1 MLQSITNNAT
11 HNAGA
16 GTFALVHTSPASP
29 GCSGS
34 TTCSV
39 TLSASMSS
47 NNLAT
52 IQCDA
57 ANAVSLVS
65 ASAGGTIVPVAG
77 TSNGNS
83 NSFFS
88 ADGYIYPT
96 SSTAGPIVLTFNG
109 SMGAGTTCLV
119 REYSITS
126 GIPILDWAHST
137 LRAFAGTTSVAGETP
152 GTFTGTNEIM
162 VQHQNN
168 DQVVTTSVSGGSWA
182 HAVFDGANGP
192 GWADWANT
200 VSTTPPTWNWSGSHT
215 GLADAAGMA
224 FATDATPCKDQGYW
238 DFSGGTNGANPT
250 TVTLGTSTH
259 GYFNYGWAKVGATNP
274 MTFSN
279 SSSQALLNPIRLC
292 GDGVTYPGAAG
303 LHIHYNLSV
312 SAGDHFEWSLPQQQ
326 NNVSKA
332 YWYKNDLST
341 GDTSQFITAMVTTN
355 GGSDF
360 IDLMCNSGTCYIETT
375 TNANGAPDFG
385 AKWSYTAN
393 TWFWVSDLFRKY
405 IGGPF
410 TISSVANAAGGNT
423 VYTGTITGG
432 GSNAFLGQ
440 RWMMYGHAQ
449 AANNGFFTVTAST
462 ATTVTLNNPSGVVDT
477 TGHGTPSFHELR
489 VYDTSCTLLSTQ
501 GKIAAPGSPNIPT
514 QIWLS
519 AGNDTGTSVNS
530 VDLDKVVIDFNGTT
544 PILCTTP

>member
-1 MLQSITNNAT
+1 MLQTIVNNSAV
-11 HNAGA
+11 AGA
-16 GTFALVHTSPASP
+16 GTFALVHTSPTSV

-39 TLSASMSS
+39 TLSASMAS

-65 ASAGGTIVPVAG
+65 ASAGGTVVPVAS
-77 TSNGNS
+77 TSNGNT

-109 SMGAGTTCLV
+109 SMGTGTTCLI

-126 GIPILDWAHST
+126 GVPILDWAHSS
-137 LRAFAGTTSVAGETP
+137 LKPFAAVTSVAGETP
-152 GTFTGTNEIM
+152 GTLTGTNEIM

-182 HAVFDGANGP
+182 HGVFDATNGP

-215 GLADAAGMA
+215 GLADAAAMA

-259 GYFNYGWAKVGATNP
+259 GYFNYGWAKAGVTNP

-279 SSSQALLNPIRLC
+279 SSSQALLGSIRLC

-303 LHIHYNLSV
+303 LHIHYDLSV

-326 NNVSKA
+326 SKVSKA
-332 YWYKNDLST
+332 YWYKNSVSPAVT
-341 GDTSQFITAMVTTN
+341 TRFVTAMVTAN

-360 IDLMCNSGTCYIETT
+360 IDLMCNSGNCYIETA

-385 AKWSYTAN
+385 SVFAYSAN
-393 TWFWVSDLFRKY
+393 TWYWISDLFRKY
-405 IGGPF
+405 TAGPF
-410 TISSVANAAGGNT
+410 TITSVAAHSGANT
-423 VYTGTITGG
+423 TYTGTF
-432 GSNAFLGQ
+432 GSCGSSACAGQ
-440 RWMMYGHAQ
+440 PWMLYGFSNGL
-449 AANNGFFTVTAST
+449 NNGFFTVQSST
-462 ATTVTLNNPSGVVDT
+462 TTQVVVNNGAGVVDT

-489 VYDTSCTLLSTQ
+489 IYDTSCSLLSTQ

-514 QIWLS
+514 QVWLA
-519 AGNDTGTSVNS
+519 AGDDNGTSANS
-530 VDLDKVVIDFNGTT
+530 VDLDKVVIDFNGTN